1 MIKVLR
7 WMSECVFPAVAQ
19 WSGHSQ
25 WTRVKGWVVD
35 VERDWKD
42 IWVIGV
48 KEKRECKFYSTPQFT
63 YQRLSD
69 LKIIFLYNL
78 LLWKAFF
85 SSWFGYI
92 GLSKKKQ
99 ITTHLI
105 SVIFTWKYNFIC
117 KKKKKKK
124 SLSKKIIR
132 SHSSLQVKSALTAKK
147 KKMRTCFFFL
157 KF

>member
-1 MIKVLR
+1 MQL
-7 WMSECVFPAVAQ
+7 
-19 WSGHSQ
+19 GHSH
-25 WTRVKGWVVD
+25 
-35 VERDWKD
+35 
-42 IWVIGV
+42 IGV
-48 KEKRECKFYSTPQFT
+48 QFQSFCFVDDKSAAMNKWVCFSNSSAMVSTFAMKASKGLSGRCRARLRECKFYSTPQFT

-124 SLSKKIIR
+124 VWVKK
-132 SHSSLQVKSALTAKK
+132 L
-147 KKMRTCFFFL
+147 
-157 KF
+157 